1 MAGKRATLDA
11 LKVWRE
17 SLVGLDRRSRL
28 IRFNPPKRSS
38 LTFDTPGLDEL
49 QGLVASGKPLV
60 LQGDQFEV
68 DEEGEE
74 RLVRPPLGRNALH
87 VPRPDSDIG
96 TIARTLMRKAN
107 QEFLDRGLSVL
118 YIAFGMLRWRDVDGS
133 DMASPL
139 YLVPVELIPEGPRA
153 TPKLVGSD
161 DDAVLNSALPLRLAE
176 FGVVWP
182 LLEEV
187 EDLRVSE
194 ILELFRKRLSAAP
207 DLKGWEIRPEAH
219 LATFSFTK
227 EAMYKD
233 LLDNQ
238 EVISDHPVVQALAN
252 GDPTSQTDEFQFDP
266 IDPADIDE
274 TAPPEKTPFVLDAD
288 SSQRAAVAAALAG
301 RSFVMDGPPG
311 TGKSQTIAN
320 MIGALMHSGKSVL
333 FVSEKIAALD
343 VVRNRLKDAGLG
355 SYLLELHS
363 HKANRREVAVELLQ
377 TLENVAQPPSGMSA
391 PSRASLVD
399 KRKRL
404 NAYASAMNENRSPLE
419 LSLHDVL
426 GLLAGL
432 VDVPAAPVPERSPL
446 GLDQA
451 GLSDLYD
458 ALRRLERNW
467 RPAAQGRSFLWRDI
481 VDETSLEAR
490 LWAADRALQD
500 LRGTMQVNFALVR
513 SFDLDRPDRARQL
526 IELLDLQHSERPASA
541 DDRWLIAADLAPI
554 EASRAEL
561 GSLLDDYRAKAT
573 AVKALSGVPYSS
585 FPQNAPSE
593 VVQPAVAGSIVLG
606 SQNAEQLR
614 AFGEYLSHHAA
625 GLASAVTSLRGLAQ
639 IAGLPEPSSYSEA
652 DRVVRMIDL
661 RANGALLETTWLT
674 PAGLQAARSAAAE
687 IRLKAME
694 LDRAEGRAHSLYR
707 AEALGAPLRELQ
719 DRFSNLHTGLRK
731 LSGAYRTDKKAVA
744 ALLADASQVKSGIS
758 RLSEAIAWSEASEAF
773 ESVGVVHSQAL
784 GRHWQ
789 GRDTDWEGLDR
800 LFGVADEVI
809 ALSGGTVQPQ
819 TVEYFTAGVPEPAHQ
834 QMAATASAALG
845 SWRSSLEPAPA
856 LTGRQELLMLPI
868 QASLEWFEA
877 HQGPV
882 AGALS
887 VVEAVNAVTGRDH
900 TVDHSVTIL
909 RACEDARVAAAG
921 LDASRLE
928 YEERFGA
935 LFQGSATDLGCIDS
949 AISWAKRIRS
959 LAPTGALTPEQLT
972 ALVSSTPVSALPGSL
987 AKWEGDRDAVI
998 GAFALSRR
1006 EELLE
1011 EFAEFDAAAGFM
1023 EELGSDTVG
1032 QQEWFDYTEIREYLR
1047 MHDLDSTIE
1056 FCIEMRVPASDVPR
1070 VVERALLRAWADAQ
1084 IRGDE
1089 RLHPLLAMDR
1099 EALVDEFKALDL
1111 EVIAAATGDIVRA
1124 ANARRPSNTSLGE
1137 PALLRREGMKQ
1148 RRHMSVKS
1156 LISQA
1161 RNAVQ
1166 AIKPVF
1172 MMSPLAVSQ
1181 YLPSDMKFDVVIFDE
1196 ASQVTPGDS
1205 INCIYRGRAFIL
1217 AGDDKQLPPTSF
1229 FDRATETDEDVELD
1243 SDVQDFQSIL
1253 ELAKS
1258 AGAFRNLG
1266 LRWHYRSRHEALI
1279 AFSNYRFYEGKLV
1292 TYPSAQED
1300 GPDLGVEFF
1309 LADGLYRRGGGADNP
1324 REAKVVAERV
1334 IHHYR
1339 TRPGASLG
1347 VVTFSVAQASAVT
1360 AAVDELRESHRDLD
1374 EHFDKSDR
1382 LDGFF
1387 VRSLESVQGDERDVI
1402 IFSVGY
1408 GPDEAGKVSTNFG
1421 VLNKEKGW
1429 RRLNVGITRARQR
1442 IEVVSSM
1449 EAHDIPASQNENVEA
1464 LRAYLDFAKRGIE
1477 VLGTQSSAT
1486 GLMPESPFEESVIR
1500 TIESWGYKVE
1510 PQVGAAGF
1518 RIDLAVR
1525 HPAKS
1530 GVFAIGVECDG
1541 YQYHSSPTARDRDR
1555 LRDQVLEG
1563 LGWTLHRIWG
1573 TSWYRDRASE
1583 EQRLRTAIEDAIVGR
1598 TSAMRRSRP
1607 ELVRPDVETVPAQ
1620 SEASQDWAVSYK
1632 KVAEQDLPLWADA
1645 GEPGSHVYLI
1655 EPLYNLARTEGPV
1668 HMALVLERVRDWWY
1682 IGRISQRMK
1691 ENIDLAIEMADVVRE
1706 GDFIDLPGRPVTK
1719 VRSNGNQRKP
1729 EQVHIDEFARAVE
1742 LLVQDVGGA
1751 SRSEVAVQIA
1761 RLYGWNR
1768 NGSILDARLNQAI
1781 DRAVKNGRVI
1791 DQDGRL
1797 TQHLG

>member
-1 MAGKRATLDA
+1 MI
-11 LKVWRE
+11 
-17 SLVGLDRRSRL
+17 GLDRRSRL
-28 IRFNPPKRSS
+28 IKFNPPKRSS
-38 LTFDTPGLDEL
+38 LTFDAPELDVL
-49 QGLVASGKPLV
+49 QGLVASGNPLV
-60 LQGDQFEV
+60 LQGDRVEV
-68 DEEGEE
+68 GEDGEE
-74 RLVRPPLGRNALH
+74 YLVKPPRGRNMVH
-87 VPRPDSDIG
+87 VPRPENDIG

-107 QEFLDRGLSVL
+107 QEFIDRGLSVL
-118 YIAFGMLRWRDVDGS
+118 YIAFGMLRWKDVDGS

-139 YLVPVELIPEGPRA
+139 YLVPVELLPEGPRA
-153 TPKLVGSD
+153 TPKLVGSED
-161 DDAVLNSALPLRLAE
+161 DPVLNSALPLRLAE
-176 FGVVWP
+176 FGVAWP
-182 LLEEV
+182 VLDDI
-187 EDLRVSE
+187 EDLQISE

-207 DLKGWEIRPEAH
+207 DLKDWEIRAEAH

-233 LLDNQ
+233 LLDN
-238 EVISDHPVVQALAN
+238 EEAISDHPIVRALAN
-252 GDPTSQTDEFQFDP
+252 GDPTSQTEEFQFEP
-266 IDPADIDE
+266 IDPATIDDA
-274 TAPPEKTPFVLDAD
+274 APPESTPFVLDAD

-343 VVRNRLKDAGLG
+343 VVRNRLTDAGLG

-363 HKANRREVAVELLQ
+363 HKVNRREVAVELLQ
-377 TLENVAQPPSGMSA
+377 TLENVTKPPRGISA
-391 PSRASLVD
+391 KSRAALVD
-399 KRKRL
+399 KRMKL
-404 NAYASAMNENRSPLE
+404 NAYASAMNEIRSPLG

-432 VDVPAAPVPERSPL
+432 VDVPAAPIPERSPL
-446 GLDQA
+446 GLDQD
-451 GLSDLYD
+451 GLSGIYA

-467 RPAAQGRSFLWRDI
+467 RPAAQGKSFLWREV

-490 LWAADRALQD
+490 LWAADRALRE
-500 LRGTMQVNFALVR
+500 LRGMMQVNSELVR
-513 SFDLDRPDRARQL
+513 SFGIDRPDQAHRL
-526 IELLDLQHSERPASA
+526 IELLNLQHSERPDSA
-541 DDRWLIAADLAPI
+541 DERWLAAADLTPI
-554 EASRAEL
+554 EESRSQL
-561 GSLLDDYRAKAT
+561 GVLVEDYRGKA
-573 AVKALSGVPYSS
+573 AIVEALGGVPFTSFSPGVSS
-585 FPQNAPSE
+585 D
-593 VVQPAVAGSIVLG
+593 VVQPNVAGGIDLG
-606 SQNAEQLR
+606 PQNAEQLR
-614 AFGEYLSHHAA
+614 VAGAYLAHHAA
-625 GLASAVTSLRGLAQ
+625 GLTSAMASLHGLARA
-639 IAGLPEPSSYSEA
+639 AGLPEPISYSDA
-652 DRVVRMIDL
+652 DRVVRMVDL
-661 RANGALLETTWLT
+661 RASGAVLEPTWLT
-674 PAGLQAARSAAAE
+674 PAGLQAARNAAAE
-687 IRLKAME
+687 VRMKAIE
-694 LDRAEGRAHSLYR
+694 LDKAEERAQSLYR
-707 AEALGAPLRELQ
+707 AEALSAPLRELQ

-731 LSGAYRTDKKAVA
+731 LSRTYRTDKKTVA
-744 ALLADASQVKSGIS
+744 TLLADASQVKSGIS
-758 RLSEAIAWSEASEAF
+758 RLSEAIAWSDASESF
-773 ESVGVVHSQAL
+773 EGAGVVHSQSL
-784 GRHWQ
+784 GRYWQ
-789 GRDTDWEGLDR
+789 GRGTNWAVLDQ
-800 LFGVADEVI
+800 LFVVAEEVI
-809 ALSGGTVQPQ
+809 VLSGGAVQPQ
-819 TVEYFTAGVPEPAHQ
+819 TVQYFTAALAEPAHQ
-834 QMAATASAALG
+834 QMAAEAAAALG
-845 SWRSSLEPAPA
+845 DWRSSLAPAPA
-856 LTGRQELLMLPI
+856 LVGRQELLMEPI
-868 QASLEWFEA
+868 QTSLDWIEA
-877 HQGPV
+877 HAGPV
-882 AGALS
+882 ADALS

-900 TVDHSVTIL
+900 TVDDSATIQ
-909 RACEDARVAAAG
+909 RSCDEARAAAAA
-921 LDASRLE
+921 LDTRGSE
-928 YEERFGA
+928 FEERFGA
-935 LFQGSATDLGCIDS
+935 LFQGSATQLDHIDS
-949 AISWAKRIRS
+949 AISWAKRVRS
-959 LAPTGALTPEQLT
+959 EALTGGALTPEQQT
-972 ALVSSTPVSALPGSL
+972 ALASSTPVSALPAAL
-987 AKWEGDRDAVI
+987 AKWEVDRDAVI
-998 GAFALSRR
+998 GAFAPSRTA
-1006 EELLE
+1006 ELLDE
-1011 EFAEFDAAAGFM
+1011 CAEFDGAASLI

-1047 MHDLDSTIE
+1047 THDLDSTIE
-1056 FCIEMRVPASDVPR
+1056 FCIEMRVPASEVPQ

-1084 IRGDE
+1084 IKNDE
-1089 RLHPLLAMDR
+1089 RLHPVLATDR
-1099 EALVDEFKALDL
+1099 RALVDEFKALDL
-1111 EVIAAATGDIVRA
+1111 EVIAAATRDIIRA
-1124 ANARRPSNTSLGE
+1124 ANTRRPGNTSLGE

-1161 RNAVQ
+1161 RSAVQ

-1229 FDRATETDEDVELD
+1229 FARATETDEDAELD

-1300 GPDLGVEFF
+1300 GPDVGVEFF
-1309 LADGLYRRGGGADNP
+1309 LADGLYRRGGGRDNP

-1347 VVTFSVAQASAVT
+1347 VVTFSVAQAAAVT
-1360 AAVDELRESHRDLD
+1360 AAVDELRDSNRDLD
-1374 EHFDKSDR
+1374 EHFDRSDR

-1402 IFSVGY
+1402 LFSVGY
-1408 GPDEAGKVSTNFG
+1408 GPDEAGKISTNFG

-1477 VLGTQSSAT
+1477 VLGTQSAAT

-1500 TIESWGYKVE
+1500 TIEAWGYNVE

-1525 HPAKS
+1525 HPAKP

-1573 TSWYRDRASE
+1573 TSWYRDRATE
-1583 EQRLRTAIEDAIVGR
+1583 EQRLRTAIEEAIAGK
-1598 TSAMRRSRP
+1598 TSAMRRSHP
-1607 ELVRPDVETVPAQ
+1607 KLVRPDVETVPAPT
-1620 SEASQDWAVSYK
+1620 EASYGWVVPYK
-1632 KVAEQDLPLWADA
+1632 KSATQYLPSWVDP
-1645 GEPGSHVYLI
+1645 GERGSYHYLI
-1655 EPLYNLARTEGPV
+1655 EPISSLARAEGPV
-1668 HMALVLERVRDWWY
+1668 HMDLVFERIRQWWN

-1691 ENIDLAIEMADVVRE
+1691 ENIDLAIEIADVVRND
-1706 GDFIDLPGRPVTK
+1706 DFIDVSGRPVTK
-1719 VRSNGNQRKP
+1719 VRSNENGRKP
-1729 EQVHIDEFARAVE
+1729 QQVHIDEFSKAVE
-1742 LLVQDVGGA
+1742 QLVLDVGGA
-1751 SRSEVAVQIA
+1751 PRPEVAVQIA

-1768 NGSILDARLNQAI
+1768 NGSILDARLNEAI
-1781 DRAVKNGRVI
+1781 DRAIASGRVV
-1791 DQDGRL
+1791 DQGGKL
-1797 TQHLG
+1797 SPVP

>member
-1 MAGKRATLDA
+1 MTGKRAALDA

-38 LTFDTPGLDEL
+38 LTFDAPGLDEL
-49 QGLVASGKPLV
+49 RGLLSSRKPLI
-60 LQGDQFEV
+60 LQGDQLEV
-68 DEEGEE
+68 GEDGEE
-74 RLVRPPLGRNALH
+74 RLVRPPLGRDSLH
-87 VPRPDSDIG
+87 VPKSDSDIG

-118 YIAFGMLRWRDVDGS
+118 YVAFGMLRWKDVDGS

-139 YLVPVELIPEGPRA
+139 YLVPVELLPEGPRA
-153 TPKLVGSD
+153 TPKLVGSED
-161 DDAVLNSALPLRLAE
+161 DPVLNSALPLRLAE
-176 FGVVWP
+176 FGVSWP
-182 LLEEV
+182 VLEEI
-187 EDLRVSE
+187 EDMRVSE
-194 ILELFRKRLSAAP
+194 ILELFRQRLSAAP

-233 LLDNQ
+233 LLDN
-238 EVISDHPVVQALAN
+238 EETISDHPVVQALAN

-274 TAPPEKTPFVLDAD
+274 AAPPEKTPFVLDAD

-343 VVRNRLKDAGLG
+343 VVRNRLRDAGLG

-363 HKANRREVAVELLQ
+363 HKVNRREVAVELLQ
-377 TLENVAQPPSGMSA
+377 TLENVAQPPGGMSA

-404 NAYASAMNENRSPLE
+404 NSYASAMNENRSPLE

-432 VDVPAAPVPERSPL
+432 VDVPAAPIPERSPL
-446 GLDQA
+446 GLDQV
-451 GLSDLYD
+451 GLSEIHD

-467 RPAAQGRSFLWRDI
+467 RPAAQGRSFLWRDV

-490 LWAADRALQD
+490 LWAADRAMQE
-500 LRGTMQVNFALVR
+500 LRGAMQVNAPLLR
-513 SFDLDRPDRARQL
+513 AFDLDRADRVERL
-526 IELLDLQHSERPASA
+526 IELLGLQHSERPASA
-541 DDRWLIAADLAPI
+541 DERWLAEPDLAPI

-561 GSLLDDYRAKAT
+561 GALVDDYRAKAT
-573 AVKALSGVPYSS
+573 AVEAISGMPFTS
-585 FPQNAPSE
+585 FPSGGSVD
-593 VVQPAVAGSIVLG
+593 VVQSSAAAAIVLG
-606 SQNAEQLR
+606 PQNAEQLR
-614 AFGEYLSHHAA
+614 AAGAYMAHHAA
-625 GLASAVTSLRGLAQ
+625 GLASASASLRGLAQ
-639 IAGLPEPSSYSEA
+639 AAGLPEPASFSDA
-652 DRVVRMIDL
+652 DRVMRMIEL
-661 RANGALLETTWLT
+661 RASGAALEPTWLT
-674 PAGLQAARSAAAE
+674 SAGLQAARSAAAE

-694 LDRAEGRAHSLYR
+694 FDKAEERAQSLYR

-758 RLSEAIAWSEASEAF
+758 RLSDAIAWSEASDAF

-789 GRDTDWEGLDR
+789 GRATDWEGLDR
-800 LFGVADEVI
+800 AFVVADEVI
-809 ALSGGTVQPQ
+809 ALSGGAVQPQ
-819 TVEYFTAGVPEPAHQ
+819 TVGYFTAGVPEPAHQ
-834 QMAATASAALG
+834 QMAATAAAALG
-845 SWRSSLEPAPA
+845 AWRTSLAPAPA
-856 LTGRQELLMLPI
+856 LAGRQELLMESL
-868 QASLEWFEA
+868 QASRDWIEA
-877 HQGPV
+877 HQGPI
-882 AGALS
+882 ADALS
-887 VVEAVNAVTGRDH
+887 VVDAVNAVTGRDH
-900 TVDHSVTIL
+900 TVEESTTIL
-909 RACEDARVAAAG
+909 RSCEDARRAAAG
-921 LDASRLE
+921 LDASRGE
-928 YEERFGA
+928 YEARFGT
-935 LFQGSATDLGCIDS
+935 LFQGSATDLARIDA
-949 AISWAKRIRS
+949 AIAWAKRVRS
-959 LAPTGALTPEQLT
+959 AAPAGALTPEQQAALT
-972 ALVSSTPVSALPGSL
+972 SSVPMPALTGAL
-987 AKWEGDRDAVI
+987 AKWEGERDAVI
-998 GAFALSRR
+998 AAFAPSRR

-1011 EFAEFDAAAGFM
+1011 EFAEFDGAAGFM

-1032 QQEWFDYTEIREYLR
+1032 QQEWFDYTAIREYLR
-1047 MHDLDSTIE
+1047 THDLDSTIE
-1056 FCIEMRVPASDVPR
+1056 FCIEMRIAASDVPR

-1084 IRGDE
+1084 IREDE
-1089 RLHPLLAMDR
+1089 RLHPLLATDR
-1099 EALVDEFKALDL
+1099 GALVDEFKALDL
-1111 EVIAAATGDIVRA
+1111 EVIAAATGDIVKA

-1161 RNAVQ
+1161 RSAVQ

-1229 FDRATETDEDVELD
+1229 FERATEVDEDVELD

-1258 AGAFRNLG
+1258 AGAFQNLG

-1279 AFSNYRFYEGKLV
+1279 AFSNYRFYEGKLI

-1300 GPDLGVEFF
+1300 GPDVGVEFF
-1309 LADGLYRRGGGADNP
+1309 LADGMYRRGGGADNP
-1324 REAKVVAERV
+1324 REAKVVAQRV

-1374 EHFDKSDR
+1374 EHFDTSDR

-1402 IFSVGY
+1402 LFSVGY

-1429 RRLNVGITRARQR
+1429 RRLNVGVTRARQR

-1583 EQRLRTAIEDAIVGR
+1583 EQRLRAAIEDAIAGR

-1620 SEASQDWAVSYK
+1620 SEPSHDWVVRYK
-1632 KVAEQDLPLWADA
+1632 KAAEQDLPLWADA
-1645 GEPGSHVYLI
+1645 GEPGSHVYLV
-1655 EPLYNLARTEGPV
+1655 EPLHNLARAEGPI
-1668 HMALVLERVRDWWY
+1668 HMALVFERIRDWWY

-1691 ENIDLAIEMADVVRE
+1691 ENIDLAIEMADVVRD
-1706 GDFIDLPGRPVTK
+1706 GDFIDVPGRPVTK

-1729 EQVHIDEFARAVE
+1729 EQVHVDEFARAVE

-1781 DRAVKNGRVI
+1781 DRAVESGRVV

-1797 TQHLG
+1797 STAP